1 MLSHLKG
8 KARDI
13 AQDSTGHGDN
23 SPRESSGPEIN
34 SAKAEKLAWDEED

>member
-13 AQDSTGHGDN
+13 AQYSTGHRDN
-23 SPRESSGPEIN
+23 SPRERSGPKVN
-34 SAKAEKLAWDEED
+34 SAKAEKLAWAEED